1 MNNANRH
8 QDMLIKVAS
17 ALGVELCQQMTFVGG
32 CTTGLLLTDE
42 FTREQVRHTDDVD
55 LIIHVLSY
63 ALYTKLQERLRGRG
77 FREIID
83 ASDDPICA
91 MQLGELRVD
100 FMPDNEGILGFSN
113 CWYKD
118 ALINADDYNLT
129 SEITIRLVK
138 PVYFV
143 ATKLEAYLGR
153 GNNDPLASRDIEDLL
168 NLFDGREE
176 LIKEIEQSSP
186 ELQKFIAVQ
195 LSALLDN
202 SDFDYAV
209 QSCSLG
215 DAGREKLIF
224 ERLEQIARGR
234 K

>member
-1 MNNANRH
+1 VNNANRH

-55 LIIHVLSY
+55 LIVHVLSY
-63 ALYTKLQERLRGRG
+63 ASYTKLQERLRGRG

-83 ASDDPICA
+83 DSDDPICA

-100 FMPDNEGILGFSN
+100 FMPDNEVLGFSN

-118 ALINADDYNLT
+118 ALINADDYDLT

-176 LIKEIEQSSP
+176 LIKEIEQSSF
-186 ELQKFIAVQ
+186 ELQKFIAEQ

-215 DAGREKLIF
+215 DSDREALIF